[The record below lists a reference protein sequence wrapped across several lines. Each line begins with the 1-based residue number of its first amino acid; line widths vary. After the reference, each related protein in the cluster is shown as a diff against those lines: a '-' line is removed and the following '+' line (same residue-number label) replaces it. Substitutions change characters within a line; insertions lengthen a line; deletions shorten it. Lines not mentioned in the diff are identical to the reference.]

1 MSSVRLSGAHRP
13 LGPLHQRFVQEFSS
27 QTTGKLRAMKLAQD
41 ISRQLAVHAINTQV
55 PKAPYTVTTRMKV
68 ETPPIEVPDTKH
80 KIIVVGVVRAG
91 VAVSQSVYE
100 YLLEAGFNCRHD
112 LVTAERVT
120 NAAGRVINVD
130 CNLDKVKKLEKPPA
144 GSTVIIVDPM
154 GATGVTGTALAQ
166 YYQDLVGETGKVIF
180 LHLIATWRAI
190 RKVRRKVPNAVF
202 IVGRIDPK
210 LTDEGYIIWGAGDI
224 GQLFFEFE
232 AYNEDV
238 EQATTGASTPAEE
251 GEAPK
256 AAVAAA

>member
-1 MSSVRLSGAHRP
+1 MGTVRLSGADRP
-13 LGPLHQRFVQEFSS
+13 LGPLHQRFLQEFSS
-27 QTTGKLRAMKLAQD
+27 QGTGKLRAIKLAQD
-41 ISRQLAVHAINTQV
+41 LSRQLAIHAIDTQV
-55 PKAPYTVTTRMKV
+55 PQAPYKVTTRMEA
-68 ETPPIEVPDTKH
+68 ETPVIDVPDTKH

-112 LVTAERVT
+112 IVTAERVT

-130 CNLDKVKKLEKPPA
+130 CNLDKVKKLEPPPP

-190 RKVRRKVPNAVF
+190 RKVRREVPNAVF

-210 LTDEGYIIWGAGDI
+210 LTDKGYIIWGAGDI
-224 GQLFFEFE
+224 GKLFFEFE
-232 AYNEDV
+232 AFNEDV
-238 EQATTGASTPAEE
+238 EQVAMGATPPAEE
-251 GEAPK
+251 GEVPK
-256 AAVAAA
+256 TAAAA